1 MREFNLKIVTP
12 DGELFSGKEE
22 SLSVY
27 TDDGVVE
34 VLAGHVD
41 YMASLGTGRTRVK
54 NSEGERIASA
64 SGGFLTVDR
73 GEVTLVA
80 TTFEWQDEIN
90 LERAR
95 AAKERAEALIKDA
108 KDDKALALAKA
119 KLMRAINRISVAED

>member
-12 DGELFSGKEE
+12 DGELFSGKAE